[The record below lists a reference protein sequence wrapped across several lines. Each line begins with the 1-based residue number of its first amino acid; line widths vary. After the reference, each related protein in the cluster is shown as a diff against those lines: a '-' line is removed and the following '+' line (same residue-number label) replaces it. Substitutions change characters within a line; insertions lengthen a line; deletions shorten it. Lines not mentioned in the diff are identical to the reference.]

1 MTGVLYDK
9 AIFASACIAFA
20 MLCICSLAQDYKAS
34 YWLNKGNE
42 SHEMMINETQNRT
55 ARDIF
60 LQEARRAY
68 DKAIEVDPQSASAWF
83 KKSEL
88 QVDLLGDF

>member
-68 DKAIEVDPQSASAWF
+68 DTRQLRSTLSRHQPGLKRANCKSTHWAI
-83 KKSEL
+83 
-88 QVDLLGDF
+88 

>member
-1 MTGVLYDK
+1 MTK
-9 AIFASACIAFA
+9 AIFASACIALA
-20 MLCICSLAQDYKAS
+20 MLCICSLAQDYTAS

-42 SHEMMINETQNRT
+42 SHEMTINETQNRT

-83 KKSEL
+83 KKSEM
-88 QVDLLGDF
+88 QVDSLGDF